1 MWLLVFQI
9 YDDSI
14 VLHSVFTTARK
25 CLEQTGRLP
34 PQLGGKSESESESD
48 TDDNE
53 ERKSRNQS
61 FMTRCR
67 EWKIFRSENKKEP
80 KDKRKSDD

>member
-1 MWLLVFQI
+1 MDVTVDFHDESVFTYVISFVKEKSHSISLWLLSLLVFQI

-53 ERKSRNQS
+53 ERK
-61 FMTRCR
+61 
-67 EWKIFRSENKKEP
+67 
-80 KDKRKSDD
+80 